1 MMELSK
7 ISEKGQVTVPAS
19 IREKLGLKKGDKL
32 LFIETNDG
40 NIVITNPN
48 KVSITNI
55 NIQKSK

>member
-1 MMELSK
+1 MELSK

-32 LFIETNDG
+32 LFIETEDG

-55 NIQKSK
+55 NIQKNT

>member
-1 MMELSK
+1 MELSK

-32 LFIETNDG
+32 LFIETDDG

>member
-7 ISEKGQVTVPAS
+7 ISEKGQVTVPTS

-32 LFIETNDG
+32 LFIETEDG

-55 NIQKSK
+55 NIQKNK

>member
-32 LFIETNDG
+32 LFIETDDG